1 MRGDK
6 GVGCCQ
12 RLFFIFERRS
22 SNHDIARDF
31 DHFIDD
37 QKSEE
42 KKQG

>member
-1 MRGDK
+1 MLSK
-6 GVGCCQ
+6 T
-12 RLFFIFERRS
+12 FFIFERRS

-42 KKQG
+42 KNRDKSGFLDD